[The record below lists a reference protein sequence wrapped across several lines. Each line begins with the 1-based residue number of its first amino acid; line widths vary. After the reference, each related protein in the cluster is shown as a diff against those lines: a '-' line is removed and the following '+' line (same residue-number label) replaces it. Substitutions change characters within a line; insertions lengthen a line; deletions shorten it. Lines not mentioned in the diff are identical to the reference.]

1 MQSSLNLDFNNYC
14 AKVRQL
20 IKGLQKYDSDREIYI
35 LYDGCYHVKPE
46 LEELT
51 DSDIVGLVEDVFH
64 AGDLVIK
71 S

>member
-1 MQSSLNLDFNNYC
+1 M
-14 AKVRQL
+14 KVGQL
-20 IKGLQKYDSDREIYI
+20 IKELQKCDSDREIYI

-51 DSDIVGLVEDVFH
+51 DSDIVGLVEDVFR

>member
-1 MQSSLNLDFNNYC
+1 M
-14 AKVRQL
+14 KVGQL
-20 IKGLQKYDSDREIYI
+20 IKELQKYNSDREIYI

>member
-35 LYDGCYHVKPE
+35 LYDGCYHVEPE
-46 LEELT
+46 LKELT
-51 DSDIVGLVEDVFH
+51 DSDIVGLDEDVFH
-64 AGDLVIK
+64 ASDLVMK

>member
-1 MQSSLNLDFNNYC
+1 MIT
-14 AKVRQL
+14 KVRQL

-35 LYDGCYHVKPE
+35 LYDGCYHVDLK

-51 DSDIVGLVEDVFH
+51 ESDIVGLDEDVFH
-64 AGDLVIK
+64 SGDLVMK

>member
-1 MQSSLNLDFNNYC
+1 MIT
-14 AKVRQL
+14 KVRQL
-20 IKGLQKYDSDREIYI
+20 IKGLQKYDSGREIYI
-35 LYDGCYHVKPE
+35 LYDGYRLELK

>member
-1 MQSSLNLDFNNYC
+1 M
-14 AKVRQL
+14 KVGQL
-20 IKGLQKYDSDREIYI
+20 IKELEKYNSDREIYI
-35 LYDGCYHVKPE
+35 LYDGCYRVKPV

>member
-14 AKVRQL
+14 TKVRQL

-35 LYDGCYHVKPE
+35 LYDGCYRVKPE

-51 DSDIVGLVEDVFH
+51 DSDIV
-64 AGDLVIK
+64 
-71 S
+71 